1 MCPGRRLMRLPILGM
16 ALLLAFPSHLVLAKG
31 SGESETARAERT
43 KGIVALN
50 LGQYEEA
57 IEHLSQAYAL
67 TQDPILLFNL
77 GQAFRLAGKPNK
89 AVSSYSSFLRAAGPG
104 TKYRAQVERAAAEI
118 ENITPELVCPPR
130 EPVGT
135 GKQPNDLENAPAP
148 AAKPAPASPPDEPK
162 PVEAPI
168 EPPPVA
174 AKAPAPVLA
183 PSPPPAPAPALSL
196 TTQAALPLEPA
207 AKPFYKK
214 AWFWS
219 SVVGVLA
226 VGGAATWWF
235 TRNPNQTPPSTY
247 GATKVLQ

>member
-1 MCPGRRLMRLPILGM
+1 MRLPILAM

-31 SGESETARAERT
+31 SGESETARVARA

-57 IEHLSQAYAL
+57 IEQLSRAYAL

-77 GQAFRLAGKPNK
+77 GQAFRLAGEPDK
-89 AVSSYSSFLRAAGPG
+89 AVASYSSFLRAAGPG
-104 TKYRAQVERAAAEI
+104 TKYRTQFERAAAEI
-118 ENITPELVCPPR
+118 ETIAPTLGCRPGER
-130 EPVGT
+130 VGT
-135 GKQPNDLENAPAP
+135 GKQPDDIENAPAP
-148 AAKPAPASPPDEPK
+148 ATKPAPAPP
-162 PVEAPI
+162 PVEPTPVEKAI

-174 AKAPAPVLA
+174 AKAQAPVLA

-196 TTQAALPLEPA
+196 TTEAAPPLDPA

-226 VGGAATWWF
+226 VGAAATWWF

-247 GATKVLQ
+247 GSTRVLP